1 MRSTTSIAFRVSP
14 PDSIVSVE
22 LEPVAANHQVSEKRI
37 VPKGAQA
44 SAGHRTL
51 PGVGGSATSEGGGM
65 QRAIAIVGR
74 VDTGTSALRAPATTD
89 KRVAQMKKKAES
101 RRQLEE

>member
-37 VPKGAQA
+37 APKGTQA
-44 SAGHRTL
+44 SAGTL
-51 PGVGGSATSEGGGM
+51 RGVGGSATSEGGGM
-65 QRAIAIVGR
+65 QRAIAMVGR
-74 VDTGTSALRAPATTD
+74 VDTGTSALRAPATID